1 MRNMKPQAVSV
12 HLPFA
17 ALICLAALMLSGCE
31 QLFTSNLLSSLR
43 RDPSTMTSEQ
53 KTAYAQQALSS
64 GDPAVMMQ
72 AFDALTSGGTANL
85 TTQQKVYAVELGVG
99 ATSIQSTAAQIGA
112 QYNAGQDTTAAINS
126 AAASIDPVLVSQTAA
141 LLASLPSGSGATASD
156 YAMVAIALGLAA
168 ANQAG
173 GVQNLTGTES
183 DVVQAKT
190 FFDTSQ
196 AMLQASGQSTSTV
209 SGIAGLFKA

>member
-1 MRNMKPQAVSV
+1 MKRQAVSIHV
-12 HLPFA
+12 PFA
-17 ALICLAALMLSGCE
+17 AVVCVAALALSGCE

-53 KTAYAQQALSS
+53 KTAYAEQALSS
-64 GDPAVMMQ
+64 GDPAVMKQ
-72 AFDALTSGGTANL
+72 AFDALTSGGTSSL

-112 QYNAGQDTTAAINS
+112 QYSAGQDTTAAINS
-126 AAASIDPVLVSQTAA
+126 AAGSIDPALVSQTAA
-141 LLASLPSGSGATASD
+141 LLAALPSGAGATASD
-156 YAMVAIALGLAA
+156 YALVAVALGLTAV
-168 ANQAG
+168 NQAG
-173 GVQNLTGTES
+173 GVQNLTGTET
-183 DVVQAKT
+183 DVVQAKS